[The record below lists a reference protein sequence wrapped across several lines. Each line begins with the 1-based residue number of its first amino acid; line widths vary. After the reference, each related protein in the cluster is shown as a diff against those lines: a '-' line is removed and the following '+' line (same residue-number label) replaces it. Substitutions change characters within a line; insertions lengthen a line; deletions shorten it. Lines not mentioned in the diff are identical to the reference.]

1 MCISFQAS
9 DFFFGA
15 AFLGALGVAAA
26 ASASADLLAVD
37 LFSLAR
43 MATRL
48 RATPKEPF
56 DLLPLFDFL
65 SPLPMIVFLTIIC
78 SNYNDGRLDNK
89 IWVVK
94 ILDTDFTDYAD
105 KVSRDTRDTRE

>member
-1 MCISFQAS
+1 MCISSQAS
-9 DFFFGA
+9 DFFFAA
-15 AFLGALGVAAA
+15 AFLGDLGVAAA

-43 MATRL
+43 MAARL

-65 SPLPMIVFLTIIC
+65 SPLPMDISVSVSAIIQME
-78 SNYNDGRLDNK
+78 
-89 IWVVK
+89 
-94 ILDTDFTDYAD
+94 T
-105 KVSRDTRDTRE
+105 